1 MNLSARKD
9 HDIMNSVAQAMQN
22 ASHLS
27 GVHMMNLNQS
37 TMLADA
43 SALNQTANMNNN
55 YISINQG
62 AGGPNYSQS
71 GNKLLE

>member
-1 MNLSARKD
+1 M
-9 HDIMNSVAQAMQN
+9 I
-22 ASHLS
+22 
-27 GVHMMNLNQS
+27 NLNQS

-55 YISINQG
+55 YISINHG

-71 GNKLLE
+71 GNKLLEQSMQQYPQQNRAS